1 MEFLPPLG
9 YKRKY
14 MRKGLLL
21 MIFVLLVFISRGQD
35 VNAANVRHYPGK
47 VKYQKVEHDATIFE
61 IPYPK
66 DQVEDGM
73 RKLAESRGVKAK
85 ERNGFYEVKNVSILK
100 LNGKVCDMYYKVERD
115 GKAASKV
122 YMILTDPGEDI
133 TGRVSSHNALLLAA
147 GGVGVAAAVGSHL
160 DDHNDEARI
169 KDQENDIKESEKK
182 YNNLIEEQKRLEK
195 KLSDIQKDIEKNK
208 TDQSRMQQEIES
220 RKAAL
225 DLFKQGKGKGKVEA
239 PK

>member
-1 MEFLPPLG
+1 
-9 YKRKY
+9 

-21 MIFVLLVFISRGQD
+21 TMFVLLVFVGRSQD

-66 DQVEDGM
+66 DQVENGM

-85 ERNGFYEVKNVSILK
+85 ERNGFYEVKNVSILR
-100 LNGKVCDMYYKVERD
+100 LSGKVCDMYYKVEKD
-115 GKAASKV
+115 GKSASKV
-122 YMILTDPGEDI
+122 YMILADPGEDLNN
-133 TGRVSSHNALLLAA
+133 RVSSHTALLVAA
-147 GGVGVAAAVGSHL
+147 GGVGVAAAVGGHL
-160 DDHNDEARI
+160 DDHNQESRI
-169 KDQENDIKESEKK
+169 KEQENDIKESEKK
-182 YNNLIEEQKRLEK
+182 YNNLMEEQSRLEK

-208 TDQSRMQQEIES
+208 TDQARMQQEIES

-225 DLFKQGKGKGKVEA
+225 EVFKQGKGKSKVEV

>member
-1 MEFLPPLG
+1 
-9 YKRKY
+9 

-21 MIFVLLVFISRGQD
+21 TMFVLLAFVGRSQD
-35 VNAANVRHYPGK
+35 VNTANVRHYPGK

-100 LNGKVCDMYYKVERD
+100 LSGRVCDMYYKVERD
-115 GKAASKV
+115 GKSASKV
-122 YMILTDPGEDI
+122 YMILADPGEDLNN
-133 TGRVSSHNALLLAA
+133 RSSSHTGLLMAA
-147 GGVGVAAAVGSHL
+147 GGVGVVAAVGGHL
-160 DDHNDEARI
+160 DDHNHDVRVR
-169 KDQENDIKESEKK
+169 DQENDIKEAEKK
-182 YNNLIEEQKRLEK
+182 YNNLMEDQKRLEK
-195 KLSDIQKDIEKNK
+195 KLADIQKDIEKNK
-208 TDQSRMQQEIES
+208 TDQARMQQEIES

-225 DLFKQGKGKGKVEA
+225 DVFKASKGKVET